1 MKHNQIGTPG
11 VFTERQQA
19 LLDHYGTRAESTF
32 VELRDPAL
40 QAHVLHAGR
49 GEPVVMV
56 HGGNS
61 VAVGMQPLF
70 GQLAERFSV
79 YAADRPGCGLT
90 DSYVYRRTDM
100 RRHGVAFIGSLLD
113 QLGLETVALV
123 GNSMGGFWC
132 MAFALAHPERVS
144 RLILLGEPAGSSPR
158 VGARFQVL
166 ATPGLGRLLYAT
178 KLRPSPKAIRVSL
191 AEVLV
196 ADIDAV
202 PQAFLDLALA
212 AATLPGATRAWV
224 TMIRSCV
231 RRFGESPL
239 THSLRGEL
247 GGLTT
252 PTLFGWGDH
261 DRLGEPRLGEEMAQL
276 MPDARVAVIE
286 GAGHLP
292 WLDRPQQVLEL
303 VSGFLDPVARPARPT
318 SSISAS

>member
-40 QAHVLHAGR
+40 RAHVLHAGR

-144 RLILLGEPAGSSPR
+144 RLILLGEPAEAHRGSAPGSKSWPRRGWAACSTRPSSGHRRKRSACRSRRYSSPTSMPFR
-158 VGARFQVL
+158 
-166 ATPGLGRLLYAT
+166 
-178 KLRPSPKAIRVSL
+178 RPSSIWLSPPRHCPAQR
-191 AEVLV
+191 A
-196 ADIDAV
+196 
-202 PQAFLDLALA
+202 
-212 AATLPGATRAWV
+212 PG
-224 TMIRSCV
+224 
-231 RRFGESPL
+231 
-239 THSLRGEL
+239 
-247 GGLTT
+247 
-252 PTLFGWGDH
+252 
-261 DRLGEPRLGEEMAQL
+261 
-276 MPDARVAVIE
+276 
-286 GAGHLP
+286 
-292 WLDRPQQVLEL
+292 
-303 VSGFLDPVARPARPT
+303 
-318 SSISAS
+318 